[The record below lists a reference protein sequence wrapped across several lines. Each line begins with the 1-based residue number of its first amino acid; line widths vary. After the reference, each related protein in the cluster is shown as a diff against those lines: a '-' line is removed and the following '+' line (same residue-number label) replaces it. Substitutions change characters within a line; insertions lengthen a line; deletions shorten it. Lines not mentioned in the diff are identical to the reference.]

1 MRKILLFPI
10 LFFGLFP
17 NLNNL
22 EASENI
28 ILNDVKNWFKDD
40 YWIKK
45 YSIIDES
52 ICRVLKE
59 TKKDFTEEDCKFRE
73 DTKENKVD
81 ADFLRK
87 IQCDAFINSD
97 FKLIKIKNIKEKV
110 IDDCKRIFNVY
121 RDDKD
126 FDFNGFSAFYA
137 SFALD
142 KDLPFYEG
150 EYLNAQKSG
159 LGKYYFSDGDVYIG
173 NFKNDK
179 RNGYGT
185 LYWKSGDR
193 YDGDFQDGWRT
204 GVGTY
209 HFKSGAIYEGEYLK
223 NKPEGKGTMIFASG
237 NRYVG
242 DYKNGLR
249 SGKGTYFYKDGDK
262 YIGDFLNNT
271 RNGEGT
277 YYYSNGAKYEGGFR
291 EGKKEGFGTYFYSN
305 GEKYIGYWLADKRNG
320 DGIEFNKKG
329 KIKEQG
335 IWEDSSLVQ
344 TKKINLKELIK
355 SKDSN
360 KNIAKSDHESCLKAA
375 DYQGCMNYKKGIEVT
390 KKETISEVNC
400 INNVCNPEEAKIYG
414 VDNLGLRVL
423 PGYYFVDIPEKRAA
437 NFFSQPMK
445 LNVNG
450 DFGRYIHIQR
460 IVRRYSEGYS
470 GSLTTIPGIGP
481 GASSTISY
489 SPGQLPGVRQIV
501 LNHVFDC
508 EDKTFARFE
517 GKRLIRSETKSG
529 KKKKWLNFEEAD
541 GYTARQG
548 IKACRKSKNYI
559 MSLNFSP
566 FDKFSKKA
574 IKSVPKNKNS
584 KINCD
589 SPVWKNKPQCN

>member
-1 MRKILLFPI
+1 MKKFLFYPI
-10 LFFGLFP
+10 LICGLFP
-17 NLNNL
+17 YINYL
-22 EASENI
+22 EASQNVI
-28 ILNDVKNWFKDD
+28 KNDASNWFNDD
-40 YWIKK
+40 YWIEK
-45 YSIIDES
+45 YSSIDET
-52 ICRVLKE
+52 ICKVLKD
-59 TKKDFTEEDCKFRE
+59 TRKDFKEDDCKFRE
-73 DTKENKVD
+73 DPIENKVD

-87 IQCDAFINSD
+87 LQCDDFINSD
-97 FKLIKIKNIKEKV
+97 FTSIKKV
-110 IDDCKRIFNVY
+110 KTKGQIIDDCKRIFNVY
-121 RDDKD
+121 KDEMD
-126 FDFNGFSAFYA
+126 FDFGGFSSYYA

-142 KDLPFYEG
+142 KKLPFYEG
-150 EYLNAQKSG
+150 EYLNGQKNG
-159 LGKYYFSDGDVYIG
+159 FGKYYYSNGNVHIGNYKNDKKNGKGTHFWLSGARYDGNYRDNWKDGEGTYYWSNGDTYKGQFSEGKFDGYGTLTYSSGNKYIG
-173 NFKNDK
+173 NYKNDK
-179 RNGYGT
+179 RNGKGT
-185 LYWKSGDR
+185 FYWK
-193 YDGDFQDGWRT
+193 DG
-204 GVGTY
+204 
-209 HFKSGAIYEGEYLK
+209 S
-223 NKPEGKGTMIFASG
+223 
-237 NRYVG
+237 
-242 DYKNGLR
+242 
-249 SGKGTYFYKDGDK
+249 
-262 YIGDFLNNT
+262 
-271 RNGEGT
+271 
-277 YYYSNGAKYEGGFR
+277 KYEGDWVNDKRTGTGIYSWEDGER
-291 EGKKEGFGTYFYSN
+291 YEGDFKDNKRSGFGTYFYKI
-305 GEKYIGYWLADKRNG
+305 GEKYIGYWLDGKRNG
-320 DGIEFNKKG
+320 EGILFNKNN

-335 IWEDSSLVQ
+335 IWENNQVLVS
-344 TKKINLKELIK
+344 KKINLKELIK

-414 VDNLGLRVL
+414 FDNLGLRVL

-445 LNVNG
+445 LNVKG